1 MAKKTG
7 DEGRKMTGVV
17 ILLGAFVILL
27 AINVPV
33 AFSMAL
39 ACILTLLWQGTIP
52 VSTVTLKLYS
62 GIDTFPFLA
71 IPLFILAGGLMEHG
85 GISFRLVRFA
95 KNLVGHI
102 KGGLGFVVVV
112 SEIFFS
118 GISGSSIADASA
130 IGALLLP
137 SMVKA
142 GYTPPRASA
151 IVAAA
156 TGMGMMIPPCLNM
169 VVLGAMTNISIAG
182 LFMGGFLPGFL
193 MALTLMVI
201 IYFQSSRGTL
211 PGAEGKRAA
220 FKEIIVSFKD
230 SVIPLMM
237 PVIIFGGIF
246 SGIFTATEAASVA
259 TVYAFIVSVFV
270 YKEIKGKDLW
280 RIFVDTAV
288 MTGVTCLLVGAA
300 TAFSWILATHQVPQ
314 AIGQFIGSISE
325 GRIVF
330 LIMSIIVFLFFGMIL
345 DGLPAI
351 LIFFP
356 ILFPIAQTLGIHP
369 LHFGV
374 LVIAIVGISIVA
386 PPIGLCLVI
395 ICSIAKIKLTD
406 TIRPLIPYTL
416 ILIADLI
423 VIAFWPWLV
432 LILPALFK
440 L

>member
-1 MAKKTG
+1 MITG
-7 DEGRKMTGVV
+7 TL
-17 ILLGAFVILL
+17 ILLGGFFLLL

-39 ACILTLLWQGTIP
+39 ACILTLWWQGTIP
-52 VSTVTLKLYS
+52 LSTVTMKFYS
-62 GIDTFPFLA
+62 GIDTFSFLA

-85 GISFRLVRFA
+85 GISQRLVRLA
-95 KNLVGHI
+95 RNLVGHI
-102 KGGLGFVVVV
+102 RGGLGFVVVV

-137 SMVKA
+137 SMVRA
-142 GYTPPRASA
+142 GYAAERASA

-156 TGMGMMIPPCLNM
+156 TGMGMLIPPCLNM
-169 VVLGAMTNISIAG
+169 VVLGAMSNISIAG

-193 MALTLMVI
+193 MALTLMIVI
-201 IYFQSSRGTL
+201 YIQSVRGIL
-211 PGAEGKRAA
+211 PGADQARPA
-220 FKEIIVSFKD
+220 FKEVVASLVG
-230 SVIPLMM
+230 SLIPLMM

-246 SGIFTATEAASVA
+246 AGIFTATEAASVA

-270 YKEIKGKDLW
+270 YKELSRKDLY

-300 TAFSWILATHQVPQ
+300 TSFSWILATYQVPRM
-314 AIGQFIGSISE
+314 IGDFITATGG
-325 GRIVF
+325 GRTVF
-330 LIMSIIVFLFFGMIL
+330 LLLAIAVFFGFGMIL

-356 ILFPIAQTLGIHP
+356 ILYPIALSLGVHP

-374 LVIAIVGISIVA
+374 LVIAVVGIAIVA

-395 ICSIAKIKLTD
+395 ICSLAKIKLSD
-406 TIRPLIPYTL
+406 TMKPLIPYTL
-416 ILIADLI
+416 ILIIDLI
-423 VIAFWPWLV
+423 IMAFWPWLV
-432 LILPALFK
+432 LFLPAVFK

>member
-1 MAKKTG
+1 
-7 DEGRKMTGVV
+7 MTAL
-17 ILLGAFVILL
+17 ILLLCAFVVLL
-27 AINVPV
+27 AMNVPV

-39 ACILTLLWQGTIP
+39 ACIMTLFYQGTIP

-71 IPLFILAGGLMEHG
+71 IPLFILAGGLMEQG
-85 GISFRLVRFA
+85 GISQRLVQFA

-112 SEIFFS
+112 AEIFFS

-130 IGALLLP
+130 IGSLLLP
-137 SMVKA
+137 SMIQA
-142 GYTPPRASA
+142 GYAPPRASA

-169 VVLGAMTNISIAG
+169 VVLGAMSNISIAG

-201 IYFQSSRGTL
+201 IYYQSAKGVL
-211 PGAEGKRAA
+211 PGAEGKRATLR
-220 FKEIIVSFKD
+220 EIIVSFKE

-259 TVYAFIVSVFV
+259 TVYAFIVSAFV
-270 YKEIKGKDLW
+270 YKEIKARDIL
-280 RIFVDTAV
+280 RILIDTAL
-288 MTGVTCLLVGAA
+288 MTGVVCLLVGAA
-300 TAFSWILATHQVPQ
+300 TSFSWILATYQVPQ
-314 AIGQFIGSISE
+314 MLGSFIGSISE
-325 GRIVF
+325 GKVVF
-330 LIMSIIVFLFFGMIL
+330 LLLTIAVFFVFGMIL

-356 ILFPIAQTLGIHP
+356 ILFPIAQSLGLHP

-395 ICSIAKIKLTD
+395 ICSLAKIKLTD
-406 TIRPLIPYTL
+406 TIKPLIPYTM
-416 ILIADLI
+416 ILIMDLV

-432 LILPALFK
+432 LILPRIFK

>member
-1 MAKKTG
+1 MSTIL
-7 DEGRKMTGVV
+7 V
-17 ILLGAFVILL
+17 LLGGFILLL

-33 AFSMAL
+33 AFSMVL
-39 ACILTLLWQGTIP
+39 SCIAAFFWQGTIP
-52 VSTVTLKLYS
+52 MSTVTMKLYS

-71 IPLFILAGGLMEHG
+71 IPLFILAGGLMEQG
-85 GISFRLVRFA
+85 GISQRLVRLA
-95 KNLVGHI
+95 SNLVGHI
-102 KGGLGFVVVV
+102 RGGLGFVVVV
-112 SEIFFS
+112 AEIFFS

-137 SMVKA
+137 SMVRA
-142 GYTPPRASA
+142 GYPAARAAS

-169 VVLGAMTNISIAG
+169 VVLGAMSNISIAG

-193 MALTLMVI
+193 MALTLMVL
-201 IYFQSSRGTL
+201 IYIQSTRGIL
-211 PGAEGKRAA
+211 PGATEARPS
-220 FKEIIVSFKD
+220 FLEVLVSIRD

-246 SGIFTATEAASVA
+246 AGVFTATEAASVA
-259 TVYAFIVSVFV
+259 TVYAFIVSFFW
-270 YKEIKGKDLW
+270 YKEINRHDLY
-280 RIFVDTAV
+280 RILVDTAV
-288 MTGVTCLLVGAA
+288 MTGVVSLLVGAA
-300 TAFSWILATHQVPQ
+300 TGFSWILATHQVPRMIGDFIT
-314 AIGQFIGSISE
+314 AIGGGKTIFLLMTIA
-325 GRIVF
+325 VF
-330 LIMSIIVFLFFGMIL
+330 LVFGMIL

-356 ILFPIAQTLGIHP
+356 ILYPIAQSVGLHP

-374 LVIAIVGISIVA
+374 LVIAVIGVAIVA

-406 TIRPLIPYTL
+406 TIKPLIPYTL
-416 ILIADLI
+416 ILIVDLI
-423 VIAFWPWLV
+423 VMAFWPWLV
-432 LILPALFK
+432 LILPTVFK

>member
-1 MAKKTG
+1 VTAL
-7 DEGRKMTGVV
+7 V
-17 ILLGAFVILL
+17 ILLGGFIVLL
-27 AINVPV
+27 AMNVPV

-39 ACILTLLWQGTIP
+39 ACILTLFYQGTIP

-71 IPLFILAGGLMEHG
+71 IPLFILAGGLMEQG
-85 GISFRLVRFA
+85 GISHRLVRFA

-130 IGALLLP
+130 IGSLLLP
-137 SMVKA
+137 SMLQA
-142 GYTPPRASA
+142 GYAPPRACA

-169 VVLGAMTNISIAG
+169 VVLGAMSNISIAG

-193 MALTLMVI
+193 MALTLMII
-201 IYFQSSRGTL
+201 IYYQSARGVL
-211 PGAEGKRAA
+211 PAAEGKRAT
-220 FKEIIVSFKD
+220 FREIVVSFRE

-259 TVYAFIVSVFV
+259 TVYAFIVSVFI
-270 YKEIKGKDLW
+270 YKEIEKRDIV
-280 RIFVDTAV
+280 RILVDTAL
-288 MTGVTCLLVGAA
+288 MTGVVCLLVGAA
-300 TAFSWILATHQVPQ
+300 TSFSWILATYQVPQ
-314 AIGQFIGSISE
+314 MLGGFIGSVSE
-325 GRIVF
+325 GKVVF
-330 LIMSIIVFLFFGMIL
+330 LLLTIALFFVFGMIL

-356 ILFPIAQTLGIHP
+356 ILFPIAQTLSIDP

-395 ICSIAKIKLTD
+395 ICSLAKIRLTD
-406 TIRPLIPYTL
+406 TIKPLIPYTL
-416 ILIADLI
+416 ILVVDLI
-423 VIAFWPWLV
+423 VMAFWPWLV
-432 LILPALFK
+432 LYLPGIFK

>member
-1 MAKKTG
+1 
-7 DEGRKMTGVV
+7 MTALIV
-17 ILLGAFVILL
+17 LLGGFIVLVAFDI
-27 AINVPV
+27 PV

-39 ACILTLLWQGTIP
+39 ACIATLLYQGTIP

-71 IPLFILAGGLMEHG
+71 IPLFILAGGLMEQG
-85 GISFRLVRFA
+85 GISQRLVRFA
-95 KNLVGHI
+95 RNLVGHI
-102 KGGLGFVVVV
+102 RGGLGFVVVV

-130 IGALLLP
+130 IGSLLLP
-137 SMVKA
+137 SMVRA
-142 GYTPPRASA
+142 GYPASSASA

-156 TGMGMMIPPCLNM
+156 TGMGMLIPPCLNM
-169 VVLGAMTNISIAG
+169 VVLGAMSNISIAG

-201 IYFQSSRGTL
+201 IYYQSVRGTL
-211 PGAEGKRAA
+211 PGAEGKRAT
-220 FKEIIVSFKD
+220 FKEIVVSFKE

-259 TVYAFIVSVFV
+259 TVYAFIVSVFI
-270 YKEIKGKDLW
+270 YREMRGREIV
-280 RIFVDTAV
+280 RILVDTAL
-288 MTGVTCLLVGAA
+288 MTGVVCLLVGAA
-300 TAFSWILATHQVPQ
+300 TSFSWILATYQVPQ
-314 AIGQFIGSISE
+314 MLGTFVGSVSE
-325 GRIVF
+325 GKAVF
-330 LIMSIIVFLFFGMIL
+330 LLLTIAVFFIFGMIL

-374 LVIAIVGISIVA
+374 LVIAIVGIAIVA

-395 ICSIAKIKLTD
+395 ICSLARIKLTD
-406 TIRPLIPYTL
+406 TIRPLIPYISVL
-416 ILIADLI
+416 VVDLI
-423 VIAFWPWLV
+423 VMAFWPWLV
-432 LILPALFK
+432 LILPRIFK

>member
-1 MAKKTG
+1 MAIL
-7 DEGRKMTGVV
+7 
-17 ILLGAFVILL
+17 ILLGGFILLL

-39 ACILTLLWQGTIP
+39 ACIATLLWQGTIP

-85 GISFRLVRFA
+85 GISQRLVRLA
-95 KNLVGHI
+95 RNLVGHI

-130 IGALLLP
+130 IGSLLLP
-137 SMVKA
+137 SMIRA
-142 GYTPPRASA
+142 GYSADRAAA

-169 VVLGAMTNISIAG
+169 VVLGAVSNISIAG

-193 MALTLMVI
+193 MAVTLMVI
-201 IYFQSSRGTL
+201 IYIQSSRGIL
-211 PGAEGKRAA
+211 PGAEQTKPTFQEVLISLRDS
-220 FKEIIVSFKD
+220 II
-230 SVIPLMM
+230 PMMM

-246 SGIFTATEAASVA
+246 AGIFTATEAAAVA
-259 TVYAFIVSVFV
+259 TVYAFIVSFFI
-270 YKEIKGKDLW
+270 YKEIRGKDLYK
-280 RIFVDTAV
+280 IFVDTAV
-288 MTGVTCLLVGAA
+288 MTGVVCLLVGAA
-300 TAFSWILATHQVPQ
+300 TSFSWILATYQVPRM
-314 AIGQFIGSISE
+314 IGDFIGSLE
-325 GRIVF
+325 GGRTVF
-330 LIMSIIVFLFFGMIL
+330 LLMTIAVFLVFGMIL

-356 ILFPIAQTLGIHP
+356 ILYPIALSVGLHP

-374 LVIAIVGISIVA
+374 LVIAVVGISIVA

-395 ICSIAKIKLTD
+395 ICSLAKIKLAD

-416 ILIADLI
+416 ILVVDLV

-432 LILPALFK
+432 LILPTFFQL
-440 L
+440 

>member
-1 MAKKTG
+1 
-7 DEGRKMTGVV
+7 V
-17 ILLGAFVILL
+17 IALLLLLGGFVVML

-39 ACILTLLWQGTIP
+39 ACLLTLFYQGTVPI
-52 VSTVTLKLYS
+52 STVTLKLYS

-71 IPLFILAGGLMEHG
+71 IPLFILAGGLMEQG
-85 GISFRLVRFA
+85 GISQRLVRFA

-112 SEIFFS
+112 AEIFFS

-130 IGALLLP
+130 IGSLLLP
-137 SMVKA
+137 SMMQA
-142 GYTPPRASA
+142 GYPPPRAAA

-169 VVLGAMTNISIAG
+169 VVLGAMSNISIAG

-193 MALTLMVI
+193 MALTLMII
-201 IYFQSSRGTL
+201 IYYQSSKGVL
-211 PGAEGKRAA
+211 PAAEGKRAT
-220 FKEIIVSFKD
+220 FKEIVVSFRE

-246 SGIFTATEAASVA
+246 SGVFTATEAASVA
-259 TVYAFIVSVFV
+259 TVYAFIVSVFI
-270 YKEIKGKDLW
+270 YREIKGKDIV
-280 RIFVDTAV
+280 RILVDTAL
-288 MTGVTCLLVGAA
+288 MTGVVCLLVGAA
-300 TAFSWILATHQVPQ
+300 TSFSWILATYQVPQ
-314 AIGQFIGSISE
+314 MLGSFIGSVSE
-325 GRIVF
+325 GRVVF
-330 LIMSIIVFLFFGMIL
+330 LLLTIAVFFVFGMIL

-395 ICSIAKIKLTD
+395 ICSLAKIKLSD
-406 TIRPLIPYTL
+406 TIKPLIPYTL
-416 ILIADLI
+416 ILVIDLI
-423 VIAFWPWLV
+423 VMAFWPWLV
-432 LILPALFK
+432 LILPRIFK

>member
-1 MAKKTG
+1 MGT
-7 DEGRKMTGVV
+7 VL
-17 ILLGAFVILL
+17 ILLGTFGVFLV
-27 AINVPV
+27 INVPV

-39 ACILTLLWQGTIP
+39 ACILALLWQGAIP
-52 VSTVTLKLYS
+52 ISTVTLKLYS

-71 IPLFILAGGLMEHG
+71 IPLFILAGGFMEQG
-85 GISFRLVRFA
+85 GISQRLVQFA

-112 SEIFFS
+112 AEIFFS

-130 IGALLLP
+130 IGSLLLP
-137 SMVKA
+137 SMMKA
-142 GYTPPRASA
+142 GYAPPRAAA

-169 VVLGAMTNISIAG
+169 VVLGAMANISIAG

-193 MALTLMVI
+193 MAATLMVI
-201 IYFQSSRGTL
+201 IYIQSSKGIL
-211 PGAEGKRAA
+211 PGAEGTRAS
-220 FKEIIVSFKD
+220 FREIIASFRD

-246 SGIFTATEAASVA
+246 SGVFTATEAASVA
-259 TVYAFIVSVFV
+259 TVYAFIVSVFI
-270 YKEIKGKDLW
+270 YKEIKWKDMEKIL
-280 RIFVDTAV
+280 VDTAV
-288 MTGVTCLLVGAA
+288 MTGVVCLLVGAA
-300 TAFSWILATHQVPQ
+300 TGFSWILATHQVPQ
-314 AIGQFIGSISE
+314 ALGNFIGSVSE
-325 GRIVF
+325 GRVIFLLLTIAVF
-330 LIMSIIVFLFFGMIL
+330 FFFGMIL

-356 ILFPIAQTLGIHP
+356 ILYPIAQSLGLHP

-374 LVIAIVGISIVA
+374 LVIAVVGISIVA

-395 ICSIAKIKLTD
+395 ICSLARIKLTD

-416 ILIADLI
+416 ILVGDLV
-423 VIAFWPWLV
+423 VIAFWPWLI
-432 LILPALFK
+432 LFLPAFFK

>member
-1 MAKKTG
+1 MIT
-7 DEGRKMTGVV
+7 VLL
-17 ILLGAFVILL
+17 LLGAFGVLL

-33 AFSMAL
+33 AFSMVL
-39 ACILTLLWQGTIP
+39 ACILALLWQGAIPISTI
-52 VSTVTLKLYS
+52 TLKLYS

-71 IPLFILAGGLMEHG
+71 IPLFILAGGFMEQG
-85 GISFRLVRFA
+85 GISQRLVQFA
-95 KNLVGHI
+95 RNLVGHI

-130 IGALLLP
+130 IGSLLLP
-137 SMVKA
+137 SMAKA
-142 GYTPPRASA
+142 GYPPNRAAA

-169 VVLGAMTNISIAG
+169 VILGAMANISIAG

-193 MALTLMVI
+193 MAVTLMVV
-201 IYFQSSRGTL
+201 IYIQSSRGIL
-211 PGAEGKRAA
+211 PGAEGTRASLA
-220 FKEIIVSFKD
+220 TILRSFRE

-259 TVYAFIVSVFV
+259 TVYAFIVSFFI
-270 YKEIKGKDLW
+270 YKEITWEDMEKIL
-280 RIFVDTAV
+280 VDTAV
-288 MTGVTCLLVGAA
+288 LTGVVCLLVGAA
-300 TAFSWILATHQVPQ
+300 TGFSWILATHHVPQ
-314 AIGQFIGSISE
+314 TLGNFIGSVSE
-325 GRIVF
+325 GRVVF
-330 LIMSIIVFLFFGMIL
+330 LLLTIAVFLFFGMIL

-356 ILFPIAQTLGIHP
+356 ILYPIAQSLGVHP

-374 LVIAIVGISIVA
+374 LVIAVVGISIVA

-395 ICSIAKIKLTD
+395 ICSMAKIKLTD
-406 TIRPLIPYTL
+406 AIGPLIPYTL
-416 ILIADLI
+416 ILVVDLI
-423 VIAFWPWLV
+423 IIAFWPWL
-432 LILPALFK
+432 ILFLPTFFK

>member
-1 MAKKTG
+1 VTALA
-7 DEGRKMTGVV
+7 
-17 ILLGAFVILL
+17 ILLGGFIVLL

-33 AFSMAL
+33 AFSMGL
-39 ACILTLLWQGTIP
+39 ACILTLFYQGTIP

-71 IPLFILAGGLMEHG
+71 IPLFILAGGLMEQG
-85 GISFRLVRFA
+85 GISQRLVRFA

-102 KGGLGFVVVV
+102 RGGLGFVVVV

-130 IGALLLP
+130 IGSLLLP
-137 SMVKA
+137 SMIQA
-142 GYTPPRASA
+142 GYAPARASA

-169 VVLGAMTNISIAG
+169 VVLGAMSNISIAG

-193 MALTLMVI
+193 MALTLMII
-201 IYFQSSRGTL
+201 IYYQSVRGVL
-211 PGAEGKRAA
+211 PSAEGKRAT
-220 FKEIIVSFKD
+220 FREIVRSFRE

-259 TVYAFIVSVFV
+259 TVYAFIVSVFI
-270 YKEIKGKDLW
+270 YKEIKGRDIV
-280 RIFVDTAV
+280 RILVDTAL
-288 MTGVTCLLVGAA
+288 MTGVVCLLVGAA
-300 TAFSWILATHQVPQ
+300 TSFSWILATYQVPQ
-314 AIGQFIGSISE
+314 MLGAFIGSVSE
-325 GRIVF
+325 GKVVF
-330 LIMSIIVFLFFGMIL
+330 LLLTIAVFFVFGMIL

-356 ILFPIAQTLGIHP
+356 ILFPIAQSLGIDA

-395 ICSIAKIKLTD
+395 ICSLAKIKLTD

-416 ILIADLI
+416 ILVVDLI
-423 VIAFWPWLV
+423 VMAFWPWLV
-432 LILPALFK
+432 LFLPRIFK

>member
-1 MAKKTG
+1 MGT
-7 DEGRKMTGVV
+7 VL
-17 ILLGAFVILL
+17 ILLGTFGAFLV
-27 AINVPV
+27 INVPV
-33 AFSMAL
+33 AFSMTL
-39 ACILTLLWQGTIP
+39 ACILALLWQGAIP

-71 IPLFILAGGLMEHG
+71 IPLFILAGGFMEQG
-85 GISFRLVRFA
+85 GISQRLVQFA

-102 KGGLGFVVVV
+102 KGGLGVVVV
-112 SEIFFS
+112 VAEIFFS

-130 IGALLLP
+130 IGSLLLP
-137 SMVKA
+137 SMMKA
-142 GYTPPRASA
+142 GYAPPRAAA

-169 VVLGAMTNISIAG
+169 VVLGAMANISIAG

-193 MALTLMVI
+193 MAATLMVI
-201 IYFQSSRGTL
+201 IYIQSTKGIL
-211 PGAEGKRAA
+211 PGAEGTRA
-220 FKEIIVSFKD
+220 SFRAVLISFRD

-259 TVYAFIVSVFV
+259 TVYAFIVSVFI
-270 YKEIKGKDLW
+270 YKEIKWKHIGKIL
-280 RIFVDTAV
+280 VDTAV
-288 MTGVTCLLVGAA
+288 LTGTVCLLVGAA
-300 TAFSWILATHQVPQ
+300 TGFSWILATHQVPQ
-314 AIGQFIGSISE
+314 ALGNFVGSVSE
-325 GRIVF
+325 GRVVF
-330 LIMSIIVFLFFGMIL
+330 LILTIAVFLFFGMIL

-356 ILFPIAQTLGIHP
+356 ILYPIAQSLGLHP

-374 LVIAIVGISIVA
+374 LVIAVVGISIVA

-395 ICSIAKIKLTD
+395 ICSLAKIKLTD

-416 ILIADLI
+416 ILVGDLV
-423 VIAFWPWLV
+423 VIAFWPWLILV
-432 LILPALFK
+432 LPAFFK